1 MAAVKTGLSRKLL
14 ARVLS
19 VYFALTLI
27 VTLGQIFTEYLS
39 TKSHVESELKTLKN
53 TFSSSLTQALWEIND
68 DQVRAIA
75 EGLVALPIVEGV
87 QVRGENGNFI
97 AEFGVRVA
105 RSPSPINKETVEN
118 HPAGVFSYSFPQYL
132 NFLAASLR

>member
-75 EGLVALPIVEGV
+75 EGLVALPI
-87 QVRGENGNFI
+87 F
-97 AEFGVRVA
+97 
-105 RSPSPINKETVEN
+105 
-118 HPAGVFSYSFPQYL
+118 
-132 NFLAASLR
+132 